1 VVFLYRVGM
10 DTSRWWDLSICDVVY
25 AIGGRGGGWSVTC
38 AILGVALVFSLF
50 SWAGLRFL
58 HSFLLSTAGG
68 LMCCVCSLSFVS
80 VVWWSLCP
88 VHCGFVYL
96 SSIQGVSYLADRCS
110 GAWPVW
116 WLLHGT
122 VMVKSLGIVVS
133 LLVYIFVVW
142 CHLYS
147 PVSVSYLCWFV
158 VQLLWGTTALV
169 STIG

>member
-1 VVFLYRVGM
+1 MVRSQHLWCLFML
-10 DTSRWWDLSICDVVY
+10 L
-25 AIGGRGGGWSVTC
+25 GGGGWWSVTC

-58 HSFLLSTAGG
+58 YSFLLSTAGG

-88 VHCGFVYL
+88 VRCGFVYL

-122 VMVKSLGIVVS
+122 VMVKSLGIVVLWYPITYTNITDAEIS
-133 LLVYIFVVW
+133 PSWRIHSNTIKKYHYTFERKPDDG
-142 CHLYS
+142 HL
-147 PVSVSYLCWFV
+147 
-158 VQLLWGTTALV
+158 GRNM
-169 STIG
+169 